1 MTSAIVIARVLPDIL
16 GINGSAA
23 NADILAVTL
32 DRMGIPA
39 MVVDVRELGDQ
50 ATTPDVVCSG
60 SGSTS
65 GLRPALTALVPLA
78 KTLTDWAEDGVCFL
92 AVGMGW
98 DVLGKDITLPDGQV
112 LPGVGLYPSSA
123 DYTSGR
129 YSGEVFGVDYRGRET
144 SGYINQVGQ
153 SSLHDGSA
161 LMTVTHSAT
170 PHPPEE
176 GIVAGQLYGTRLGG
190 PVLSLNPHLR
200 DDIIDHV
207 AARRGLSL
215 PEPGD
220 FHARTHD
227 LARKARQAIAS
238 RLGGPTS

>member
-1 MTSAIVIARVLPDIL
+1 MTSAIVIARILPDIL

-23 NADILAVTL
+23 NAEILAVTL
-32 DRMGIPA
+32 GRMGIPA
-39 MVVDVRELGDQ
+39 TVVDVAGGGDQ
-50 ATTPDVVCSG
+50 AITPDVVCVG

-78 KTLTDWAEDGVCFL
+78 KTLTDWAKAGVCFL

-98 DVLGKDITLPDGQV
+98 DVLGRDITLADGQV

-129 YSGEVFGVDYRGRET
+129 YSGEVCGVDYRGRET
-144 SGYINQVGQ
+144 SGYINQVG
-153 SSLHDGSA
+153 SSSRHDGSA
-161 LMTVTHSAT
+161 LLTVTHFAT
-170 PHPPEE
+170 AHPPEE
-176 GIVAGQLYGTRLGG
+176 GIVFGQLYGTRLGG

-200 DDIIDHV
+200 DDIIEHV
-207 AARRGLSL
+207 AARRGLLL

-220 FHARTHD
+220 FHTRTHS
-227 LARKARQAIAS
+227 LAAIARQAIAL
-238 RLGGPTS
+238 RLGRPAN

>member
-1 MTSAIVIARVLPDIL
+1 MTSAIVIARILPDIL

-23 NADILAVTL
+23 NAEILAVTFG
-32 DRMGIPA
+32 RMGIPST
-39 MVVDVRELGDQ
+39 VVDVAGIGDQ
-50 ATTPDVVCSG
+50 AITPDVVCVG

-78 KTLTDWAEDGVCFL
+78 KTLTDWARDGVCFL

-98 DVLGKDITLPDGQV
+98 DVLGKDITLADGQV

-129 YSGEVFGVDYRGRET
+129 YSGEVLGLDYRGRET
-144 SGYINQVGQ
+144 AGYINQVGY
-153 SSLHDGSA
+153 SFLHDGSPLLA
-161 LMTVTHSAT
+161 VTHSAT
-170 PHPPEE
+170 AHPPEE

-200 DDIIDHV
+200 DDIIEHV
-207 AARRGLSL
+207 AARRGLVV
-215 PEPGD
+215 PELGD
-220 FHARTHD
+220 FHTKTHA
-227 LARKARQAIAS
+227 LAAKARQAIAS
-238 RLGGPTS
+238 RLGGPAS